1 MINVR
6 GLESHWNLAPHCR
19 TLSTTTHPHPAHQPN
34 SLNSMTDTAPQN
46 DPPTSHVLPKG
57 IRFAGVAAG
66 IKASGKPDVS
76 MIVTDRPSVMAGVY
90 TTNQIVAAPVVLTRA
105 KTPTSTGRVVL
116 TNSGNANA
124 CTGDEGMQN
133 AKAMC
138 ELAAKLT
145 GCDSADVMVMSTGVI
160 GQPLPMEK
168 VRAGI
173 EAAAGKLGDAEM
185 DFIASA
191 DAICTTDQF
200 RKTVSE
206 TVTIRGQQFRIA
218 AMCKGAGMIA
228 PNMATMLG
236 VVMTDAPIG
245 PEAAQASLKQIA
257 GQTFNRVSV
266 DGHTS
271 TNDTVM
277 LVCTGMSVSEDVQ
290 EFNSDELEIWKEAAT
305 QVALKLAKMLV
316 ADGEGAARF
325 FEVRVSGAASDE
337 DAFVIAKTVAASP
350 LVKTAITGGDP
361 NWGRIVSAA
370 GYAGPKID
378 PERTS
383 LVIDGVMV
391 FENGTP
397 LSIDAAKLSESM
409 KANSEVLADLTVG
422 EGPGQASFWA
432 SDLTE
437 AYVRF
442 NSLYTT

>member
-1 MINVR
+1 
-6 GLESHWNLAPHCR
+6 
-19 TLSTTTHPHPAHQPN
+19 
-34 SLNSMTDTAPQN
+34 MTENAAQN
-46 DPPTSHVLPKG
+46 DPPTTHVLPRG
-57 IRFAGVAAG
+57 IRFAGAVGG

-76 MIVTDRPSVMAGVY
+76 LIVTDRPAVIAGVY
-90 TTNQIVAAPVVLTRA
+90 TTNQIVAAPVVLTRS
-105 KTPTSTGRVVL
+105 KTPTATGRVVL

-124 CTGDEGMQN
+124 CTGEEGMCN

-138 ELAAKLT
+138 EQAAELT
-145 GCDSADVMVMSTGVI
+145 GCDAADVMVMSTGVI

-173 EAAAGKLGDAEM
+173 ESAAGKLGVAES
-185 DFIASA
+185 DFLASA

-200 RKTVSE
+200 RKTVSQ
-206 TVTIRGQQFRIA
+206 TVSIRGQEFRIA
-218 AMCKGAGMIA
+218 AKCKGAGMIA

-236 VVMTDAPIG
+236 VLMTDAPIG
-245 PEAAQASLKQIA
+245 PQTAQDSLREIA

-277 LVCTGMSVSEDVQ
+277 LVCTGLSESKDSQ
-290 EFNSDELEIWKEAAT
+290 ELTKDELAVWQEAAT

-325 FEVRVSGAASDE
+325 FEVRVSGASNDE

-370 GYAGPKID
+370 GYAGPKIQ

-383 LVIDGVMV
+383 LVIDGVTV
-391 FENGTP
+391 FQNGTP
-397 LSIDAAKLSESM
+397 LPIDAAKLSEKM
-409 KANSEVLADLTVG
+409 KSNNEVLVDLKVG
-422 EGPGQASFWA
+422 DGHGNASFWA

>member
-1 MINVR
+1 
-6 GLESHWNLAPHCR
+6 
-19 TLSTTTHPHPAHQPN
+19 
-34 SLNSMTDTAPQN
+34 MTDTAPQN
-46 DPPTSHVLPKG
+46 DPTTPNALPKG
-57 IRFAGVAAG
+57 IRFAGVAGG

-76 MIVTDRPSVMAGVY
+76 LIVTDRPAVMAGVY
-90 TTNQIVAAPVVLTRA
+90 TTNQIVAAPVILTRS
-105 KTPTSTGRVVL
+105 KTPTATGRVVV

-138 ELAAKLT
+138 ALAAELT
-145 GCDSADVMVMSTGVI
+145 GCDAADVMVMSTGVI
-160 GQPLPMEK
+160 GQPLPMQK

-173 EAAAGKLGDAEM
+173 ESAAGKLGDAEA
-185 DFIASA
+185 DFLASA

-200 RKTVSE
+200 RKTVSQA
-206 TVTIRGQQFRIA
+206 VSIRGHEYCIA

-245 PEAAQASLKQIA
+245 PKAAQTSLKEIA
-257 GQTFNRVSV
+257 NQTFNRVSV
-266 DGHTS
+266 DGHMS

-277 LVCTGMSVSEDVQ
+277 LVCTGMSESENVQ
-290 EFNSDELEIWKEAAT
+290 ELTVEELAVWQEAAT

-325 FEVRVSGAASDE
+325 FEVRVSGAANDD

-370 GYAGPKID
+370 GYAGPKIE
-378 PERTS
+378 PERTC

-397 LSIDAAKLSESM
+397 LSIDAAKLSSAM
-409 KANSEVLADLTVG
+409 KSNSEVLADLKVG
-422 EGPGQASFWA
+422 DGPGTASFWA

>member
-1 MINVR
+1 
-6 GLESHWNLAPHCR
+6 
-19 TLSTTTHPHPAHQPN
+19 
-34 SLNSMTDTAPQN
+34 
-46 DPPTSHVLPKG
+46 
-57 IRFAGVAAG
+57 
-66 IKASGKPDVS
+66 
-76 MIVTDRPSVMAGVY
+76 
-90 TTNQIVAAPVVLTRA
+90 
-105 KTPTSTGRVVL
+105 
-116 TNSGNANA
+116 
-124 CTGDEGMQN
+124 
-133 AKAMC
+133 
-138 ELAAKLT
+138 
-145 GCDSADVMVMSTGVI
+145 MVMSTGVI

-168 VRAGI
+168 VRVGI
-173 EAAAGKLGDAEM
+173 ETAAGKLGDSEA
-185 DFIASA
+185 DFLASA

-200 RKTVSE
+200 RKTVSQ
-206 TVTIRGQQFRIA
+206 TVTLRGREYRIA

-245 PEAAQASLKQIA
+245 PDAAQTSLTRIA
-257 GQTFNRVSV
+257 NETFNRVSV

-277 LVCTGMSVSEDVQ
+277 LVCTGLSESNDTS
-290 EFNSDELEIWKEAAT
+290 ELTNDELAIWQEAAT
-305 QVALKLAKMLV
+305 QVALQLAKMLV

-325 FEVRVSGAASDE
+325 FEVRVSGAATDQE
-337 DAFVIAKTVAASP
+337 ALVIAKTVAASP

-370 GYAGPKID
+370 GYAGPEIQ

-383 LVIDGVMV
+383 LVMDGVTV

-397 LSIDAAKLSESM
+397 LSIDAAKLSQAM
-409 KANSEVLADLTVG
+409 KANSEVLVDLTVG
-422 EGPGQASFWA
+422 DGSGKASFWA

>member
-1 MINVR
+1 
-6 GLESHWNLAPHCR
+6 
-19 TLSTTTHPHPAHQPN
+19 
-34 SLNSMTDTAPQN
+34 MTDTAPQN
-46 DPPTSHVLPKG
+46 DPTTPNALPKG
-57 IRFAGVAAG
+57 IRFAGVAGG

-76 MIVTDRPSVMAGVY
+76 LIVTDRPAVMAGVY
-90 TTNQIVAAPVVLTRA
+90 TTNQIVAAPVVLTRS
-105 KTPTSTGRVVL
+105 KTPTATGRVVV

-138 ELAAKLT
+138 ALAAELT
-145 GCDSADVMVMSTGVI
+145 GCDAADVMVMSTGVI
-160 GQPLPMEK
+160 GQPLPMQK

-173 EAAAGKLGDAEM
+173 ESAAGKLGDAEA
-185 DFIASA
+185 DFLASA

-200 RKTVSE
+200 RKTVSQA
-206 TVTIRGQQFRIA
+206 VSIRGHEYCIA

-245 PEAAQASLKQIA
+245 PKAAQTSLKEIA
-257 GQTFNRVSV
+257 NQTFNRVSV
-266 DGHTS
+266 DGHMS

-277 LVCTGMSVSEDVQ
+277 LVCTGMSESENVQ
-290 EFNSDELEIWKEAAT
+290 ELTVEELAVWQEAAT

-325 FEVRVSGAASDE
+325 FEVRVSGAANDD

-370 GYAGPKID
+370 GYAGPKIE
-378 PERTS
+378 PERTC

-397 LSIDAAKLSESM
+397 LSIDAAKLSSAM
-409 KANSEVLADLTVG
+409 KSNSEVLAELKVG
-422 EGPGQASFWA
+422 DGPGTASF
-432 SDLTE
+432 
-437 AYVRF
+437 
-442 NSLYTT
+442 

>member
-1 MINVR
+1 
-6 GLESHWNLAPHCR
+6 
-19 TLSTTTHPHPAHQPN
+19 
-34 SLNSMTDTAPQN
+34 MTDTAPQN
-46 DPPTSHVLPKG
+46 DPTTPNALPKG
-57 IRFAGVAAG
+57 IRFAGVAGG

-76 MIVTDRPSVMAGVY
+76 LIVTDRPAVMAGVY
-90 TTNQIVAAPVVLTRA
+90 TTNQIVAAPVVLTRS
-105 KTPTSTGRVVL
+105 KTPTATGRVVV

-138 ELAAKLT
+138 ALAAELT
-145 GCDSADVMVMSTGVI
+145 GCDAADVMVMSTGVI
-160 GQPLPMEK
+160 GQPLPMQK

-173 EAAAGKLGDAEM
+173 ESAAGKLGDAEA
-185 DFIASA
+185 DFLASA

-200 RKTVSE
+200 RKTVSQA
-206 TVTIRGQQFRIA
+206 VSIRGHEYCIA

-245 PEAAQASLKQIA
+245 PKAAQTSLKEIA
-257 GQTFNRVSV
+257 NQTFNRVSV
-266 DGHTS
+266 DGHMS

-277 LVCTGMSVSEDVQ
+277 LVCTGMSESENVQ
-290 EFNSDELEIWKEAAT
+290 ELTVEELAVWQEAAT

-325 FEVRVSGAASDE
+325 FEVRVSGAANDD

-370 GYAGPKID
+370 GYAGPKIE
-378 PERTS
+378 PERTC

-397 LSIDAAKLSESM
+397 LSIDAAKLSSAM
-409 KANSEVLADLTVG
+409 KSNSEVLAELKVG
-422 EGPGQASFWA
+422 DGPGTASFWA